1 MFQQAWA
8 HEYAAEPLAMWC
20 ETNEKKKK
28 RNQTRG
34 TKIGETQSN
43 QMLSCRIKH

>member
-20 ETNEKKKK
+20 ETNEKNKKGIRPEEQK
-28 RNQTRG
+28 
-34 TKIGETQSN
+34 
-43 QMLSCRIKH
+43 